1 MGRAAHATGLIA
13 YTTSMMATMCTKS
26 PSQVLKIA
34 QKVFGYL
41 QRTVDYGLIVQWQ
54 EKGLVMF
61 CDAAFAPQ
69 GSKSHGG
76 WVVSYGGVPIAWR
89 SGRQTMVTLS
99 TAESE
104 LLSML
109 DGAIA
114 MKGVETILVDADEMI
129 SIRTIMSDSTS
140 ARSISTGSSSW
151 RTRHLRIKASWLS
164 ELSHGMFSA
173 VHFPGERQWA
183 DILTAALSAARTKAL
198 LDLWGVRG
206 YEERHV
212 LRATTPMVSAKAV
225 VALLCCLMMV
235 SVQAAEDS
243 QLPSRGSSVQVDWD
257 TAGLLMILLML
268 LGAVVLW
275 EAIRW
280 SFIEIYQEYLPGDS
294 ARKLNSVSYKRQP
307 PRPQSGSLSDQVREV
322 QQPAQGPQLW
332 RRVNYDQASLGSGT
346 KNPRA

>member
-1 MGRAAHATGLIA
+1 M
-13 YTTSMMATMCTKS
+13 
-26 PSQVLKIA
+26 
-34 QKVFGYL
+34 
-41 QRTVDYGLIVQWQ
+41 
-54 EKGLVMF
+54 
-61 CDAAFAPQ
+61 
-69 GSKSHGG
+69 
-76 WVVSYGGVPIAWR
+76 VSYGGVPIVWR
-89 SGRQTMVTLS
+89 SDRRTTVTLS

-114 MKGVETILVDADEMI
+114 MKGVETILVDAGETI
-129 SIRTIMSDSTS
+129 SSRTTMSDSTS
-140 ARSISTGSSSW
+140 ARRISTGSSSW

-164 ELSHGMFSA
+164 EQISHGMFSA
-173 VHFPGERQWA
+173 VQCPGERQWA
-183 DILTAALSAARTKAL
+183 DILTKALSAARTKAL

-206 YEERHV
+206 YEERQV
-212 LRATTPMVSAKAV
+212 QRVTTPMVSARAV

-268 LGAVVLW
+268 GALVLW

-280 SFIEIYQEYLPGDS
+280 SVIEIYHEYLPGAS

-307 PRPQSGSLSDQVREV
+307 PRP
-322 QQPAQGPQLW
+322 
-332 RRVNYDQASLGSGT
+332 
-346 KNPRA
+346 